1 MAKRAEELADLI
13 SELEL
18 RDKQRAEELLRVKCL
33 NAVEEMVKDRAYDC
47 TVEMEEKDLVGL
59 EAVTSELR
67 ELGYKFRFIERQ
79 KSNGETLE
87 YRLLISIHHCK

>member
-1 MAKRAEELADLI
+1 MAKTAAELADLI

-18 RDKQRAEELLRVKCL
+18 KDKQRATDSLRMKCL
-33 NAVEEMVKDRAYDC
+33 NATEEMVKDRAFDC
-47 TVEMEEKDLVGL
+47 TVELTEAEIAGL
-59 EAVTSELR
+59 ESVTSELR

-79 KSNGETLE
+79 KSSGDTID